1 MALPY
6 ASNSISMQTT
16 QNTRSSMVLLLLA
29 ALVVAVVPS
38 CISPLD
44 SDAPRTETPV
54 TPAVKV
60 TPKSVTVDFTA
71 ASGSYRIKGLPTFRI
86 DTTVSPMRFWIDC
99 TMEAV
104 PDPAKS
110 PMLKE
115 FRVRVDSFPGN
126 GLSYNLV
133 KGEVSFTADLG
144 TGLQV
149 YPSEANTN
157 VASMIVA
164 EQPRQTGLARSV
176 TLTLYVVLNKDRY
189 FVGAGQE
196 QTLGTIV
203 LTL

>member
-1 MALPY
+1 MPTMMTVRSTTRTAL
-6 ASNSISMQTT
+6 I
-16 QNTRSSMVLLLLA
+16 
-29 ALVVAVVPS
+29 LVMLAVVLPS

-60 TPKSVTVDFTA
+60 TPKSINVDFSA
-71 ASGSYRIKGLPTFRI
+71 ASGAYRVKGLPTFRI
-86 DTTVSPMRFWIDC
+86 DTTVAPMRFWIDC

-104 PDPAKS
+104 PDPAKT

-126 GLSYNLV
+126 GLSYNLTR
-133 KGEVSFTADLG
+133 GEVSFSADFG
-144 TGLQV
+144 NGVQI

-157 VASMIVA
+157 TAAIIIA
-164 EQPRQTGLARSV
+164 EQPRQPGQPRSV
-176 TLTLYVVLNKDRY
+176 TLTLYMVLNKDRY

-196 QTLGTIV
+196 QTLGTIT

>member
-1 MALPY
+1 MPTMMTIRSTTRTAL
-6 ASNSISMQTT
+6 I
-16 QNTRSSMVLLLLA
+16 
-29 ALVVAVVPS
+29 LVMLAVVLPS

-60 TPKSVTVDFTA
+60 TPKTINVDFSA
-71 ASGSYRIKGLPTFRI
+71 ASGAYRIKGLPTFRI
-86 DTTVSPMRFWIDC
+86 DTTVAPMRFWIDC

-104 PDPAKS
+104 PDPAKT

-126 GLSYNLV
+126 GLSYNLT
-133 KGEVSFTADLG
+133 KGEVSFSADFG
-144 TGLQV
+144 NGVQI

-157 VASMIVA
+157 TAAIIIA
-164 EQPRQTGLARSV
+164 EQPRQPGQPRSV
-176 TLTLYVVLNKDRY
+176 TLTLYMVLNKDRY

-196 QTLGTIV
+196 QTLGTIT

>member
-1 MALPY
+1 MPTMMTIRSTTRTAL
-6 ASNSISMQTT
+6 I
-16 QNTRSSMVLLLLA
+16 
-29 ALVVAVVPS
+29 LVMLAVVLPS

-60 TPKSVTVDFTA
+60 TPKTINVDFSA
-71 ASGSYRIKGLPTFRI
+71 ASGAYRIKGLPTFRI
-86 DTTVSPMRFWIDC
+86 DTTVAPMRFWIDC

-104 PDPAKS
+104 PDPAKT

-126 GLSYNLV
+126 GLSYNLT
-133 KGEVSFTADLG
+133 KGEVSFSADFG
-144 TGLQV
+144 NGVQI

-157 VASMIVA
+157 TAAIIIA
-164 EQPRQTGLARSV
+164 EQPRQPGQSRSV
-176 TLTLYVVLNKDRY
+176 TLTLYMVLNKDRY

-196 QTLGTIV
+196 QTLGTIT

>member
-1 MALPY
+1 MR
-6 ASNSISMQTT
+6 ITQTT
-16 QNTRSSMVLLLLA
+16 RSTIITALLTMS
-29 ALVVAVVPS
+29 VVALIPS

-54 TPAVKV
+54 TPAVKI
-60 TPKSVTVDFTA
+60 TPRTINVDFTA

-86 DTTVSPMRFWIDC
+86 DTTVAPMRFWIDC
-99 TMEAV
+99 TMETV
-104 PDPAKS
+104 PDPQKS

-133 KGEVSFTADLG
+133 KGEVSFSADFG
-144 TGLQV
+144 NGVQV

-157 VASMIVA
+157 TAAIIIA
-164 EQPRQTGLARSV
+164 EQPRQPGQPRSV

-196 QTLGTIV
+196 QTLGTIT

>member
-1 MALPY
+1 MPTMMTIRSTTRTAL
-6 ASNSISMQTT
+6 I
-16 QNTRSSMVLLLLA
+16 
-29 ALVVAVVPS
+29 LVMLAVVLPS

-60 TPKSVTVDFTA
+60 TPKTINVDFSA
-71 ASGSYRIKGLPTFRI
+71 ASGAHRMKGLPTFRI
-86 DTTVSPMRFWIDC
+86 DTTVAPMRFWIDC

-104 PDPAKS
+104 PDPAKT
-110 PMLKE
+110 PILKE

-126 GLSYNLV
+126 GLSYNLT
-133 KGEVSFTADLG
+133 KGEVSFSADFG
-144 TGLQV
+144 NGVQI

-157 VASMIVA
+157 TAAIIIA
-164 EQPRQTGLARSV
+164 EQPRQPGQPRSV
-176 TLTLYVVLNKDRY
+176 TLTLYMVLNKDRY

-196 QTLGTIV
+196 QTLGTIT

>member
-1 MALPY
+1 MPTTMTIRSTTRTAL
-6 ASNSISMQTT
+6 I
-16 QNTRSSMVLLLLA
+16 
-29 ALVVAVVPS
+29 LVMLAVVLPS

-60 TPKSVTVDFTA
+60 TPKTINVDFSA
-71 ASGSYRIKGLPTFRI
+71 ASGAYRIKGLPTFRI
-86 DTTVSPMRFWIDC
+86 DTTVAPMRFWIDC

-104 PDPAKS
+104 PDPSKT

-126 GLSYNLV
+126 GLSYNLT
-133 KGEVSFTADLG
+133 KGEVSFSADFG
-144 TGLQV
+144 NGVQI

-157 VASMIVA
+157 TAAIIIA
-164 EQPRQTGLARSV
+164 EQPRQPGQSRSV
-176 TLTLYVVLNKDRY
+176 TLTLYMVLNKDRY

-196 QTLGTIV
+196 QTLGTIT

>member
-1 MALPY
+1 MRLP
-6 ASNSISMQTT
+6 TT
-16 QNTRSSMVLLLLA
+16 PRFTTL
-29 ALVVAVVPS
+29 LVVLTVAAIVFVPS
-38 CISPLD
+38 CKSPLD

-54 TPAVKV
+54 TPAVKI
-60 TPKSVTVDFTA
+60 TPRAINVDFSA
-71 ASGSYRIKGLPTFRI
+71 ASGTYRIKGLPTFRI
-86 DTTVSPMRFWIDC
+86 DTTVQPMRFWIDC

-104 PDPAKS
+104 PDPQKS

-126 GLSYNLV
+126 GLSHNLT
-133 KGEVSFTADLG
+133 KGEVNFSADFG
-144 TGLQV
+144 NGVQV

-157 VASMIVA
+157 TAAIIVA
-164 EQPRQTGLARSV
+164 EQPREPGHPRGV

>member
-1 MALPY
+1 MR
-6 ASNSISMQTT
+6 ITQTT
-16 QNTRSSMVLLLLA
+16 RSTIIA
-29 ALVVAVVPS
+29 ALLTMSVVALIPS

-54 TPAVKV
+54 TPAVKI
-60 TPKSVTVDFTA
+60 TPRTINVDFTA

-86 DTTVSPMRFWIDC
+86 DTTVAPMRFGIDC
-99 TMEAV
+99 TMETV
-104 PDPAKS
+104 PDPQKS

-133 KGEVSFTADLG
+133 KGEVSFSADFG
-144 TGLQV
+144 NGVQV

-157 VASMIVA
+157 TAAIIIA
-164 EQPRQTGLARSV
+164 EQPRQPGQARSV

-196 QTLGTIV
+196 QTLGTIT

>member
-1 MALPY
+1 MPTMMTIRSTTRTAL
-6 ASNSISMQTT
+6 I
-16 QNTRSSMVLLLLA
+16 
-29 ALVVAVVPS
+29 LVMLAVVLPS

-60 TPKSVTVDFTA
+60 TPKTINVDFSA
-71 ASGSYRIKGLPTFRI
+71 ASGAYRLKGLPTFRI
-86 DTTVSPMRFWIDC
+86 DTTVAPMRFWIDC

-104 PDPAKS
+104 PDPAKT

-126 GLSYNLV
+126 GLSYNLT
-133 KGEVSFTADLG
+133 KGEVSFSADFG
-144 TGLQV
+144 NGVQI

-157 VASMIVA
+157 TAAIIIA
-164 EQPRQTGLARSV
+164 EQPRQPGQPRSV
-176 TLTLYVVLNKDRY
+176 TLTLYMVLNKDRY

-196 QTLGTIV
+196 QTLGTIT

>member
-1 MALPY
+1 MMTIRSTTRTAL
-6 ASNSISMQTT
+6 I
-16 QNTRSSMVLLLLA
+16 
-29 ALVVAVVPS
+29 LVMLAVVLPS

-60 TPKSVTVDFTA
+60 TPKTINVDFSA
-71 ASGSYRIKGLPTFRI
+71 ASGAYRIKGLPTFRI
-86 DTTVSPMRFWIDC
+86 DTTVAPMRFWIDC

-104 PDPAKS
+104 PDPAKT

-126 GLSYNLV
+126 GLSYNLT
-133 KGEVSFTADLG
+133 KGEVSFSADFG
-144 TGLQV
+144 NGVQI

-157 VASMIVA
+157 TAAIIIA
-164 EQPRQTGLARSV
+164 EQPRQPGQPRSV
-176 TLTLYVVLNKDRY
+176 TLTLYMVLNKDRY

-196 QTLGTIV
+196 QTLGTIT

>member
-1 MALPY
+1 MR
-6 ASNSISMQTT
+6 ITQTT
-16 QNTRSSMVLLLLA
+16 RSTIIA
-29 ALVVAVVPS
+29 ALLTMSVVALIPS

-54 TPAVKV
+54 TPAVKI
-60 TPKSVTVDFTA
+60 TPRTINVDFTA

-86 DTTVSPMRFWIDC
+86 DTTVAPMRFWIDC
-99 TMEAV
+99 TMETV
-104 PDPAKS
+104 PDPQKI

-133 KGEVSFTADLG
+133 KGEVGFSADFG
-144 TGLQV
+144 NGVQV

-157 VASMIVA
+157 TAAIIIA
-164 EQPRQTGLARSV
+164 EQPRQPGQTRSV
-176 TLTLYVVLNKDRY
+176 TLTLYLVLNKDRY
-189 FVGAGQE
+189 FVGARQE

>member
-1 MALPY
+1 MHMP
-6 ASNSISMQTT
+6 STPRFTM
-16 QNTRSSMVLLLLA
+16 LLA
-29 ALVVAVVPS
+29 ILAMAAIVVVPS

-54 TPAVKV
+54 TPAVKI
-60 TPKSVTVDFTA
+60 TPRSINVDFSA

-86 DTTVSPMRFWIDC
+86 DTTVKPMRFWIDC

-104 PDPAKS
+104 PDPQKS

-126 GLSYNLV
+126 GLSHNLT
-133 KGEVSFTADLG
+133 KGEVSFSADFG
-144 TGLQV
+144 NGVQV

-157 VASMIVA
+157 TAAIIVA
-164 EQPRQTGLARSV
+164 EQPREPGQSRGV

>member
-1 MALPY
+1 MPTMMTIRSTTRTAL
-6 ASNSISMQTT
+6 I
-16 QNTRSSMVLLLLA
+16 
-29 ALVVAVVPS
+29 LVMLAVVLPS

-60 TPKSVTVDFTA
+60 TPKTINVDFSA
-71 ASGSYRIKGLPTFRI
+71 ASGAYRIKGLPTFRI
-86 DTTVSPMRFWIDC
+86 DTTVAPMRFWIDC

-104 PDPAKS
+104 PDPSKT

-126 GLSYNLV
+126 GLSYNLT
-133 KGEVSFTADLG
+133 KGEVSFSADFG
-144 TGLQV
+144 NGVQI

-157 VASMIVA
+157 TAAIIIA
-164 EQPRQTGLARSV
+164 EQPRQPGQSRSV
-176 TLTLYVVLNKDRY
+176 TLTLYMVLNKDRY

-196 QTLGTIV
+196 QTLGTIT

>member
-1 MALPY
+1 MRIP
-6 ASNSISMQTT
+6 QTT
-16 QNTRSSMVLLLLA
+16 RSTIIA
-29 ALVVAVVPS
+29 ALLTMSVVALIPS

-54 TPAVKV
+54 TPAVKI
-60 TPKSVTVDFTA
+60 TPRAINVDFTA

-86 DTTVSPMRFWIDC
+86 DTSVAPMRFWIDC
-99 TMEAV
+99 TMETI
-104 PDPAKS
+104 PDPQKS

-115 FRVRVDSFPGN
+115 FRIRVDSFPGN

-133 KGEVSFTADLG
+133 KGEVSFSADFG
-144 TGLQV
+144 NGAQD

-157 VASMIVA
+157 TAAIIIA
-164 EQPRQTGLARSV
+164 EQPRQPSQTRSV
-176 TLTLYVVLNKDRY
+176 TLTLYLVLNKDRF
-189 FVGAGQE
+189 FVGARQE

>member
-1 MALPY
+1 MMTIRSTTRTAL
-6 ASNSISMQTT
+6 I
-16 QNTRSSMVLLLLA
+16 
-29 ALVVAVVPS
+29 LVMLAVVLPS

-60 TPKSVTVDFTA
+60 TPKTINVDFSA
-71 ASGSYRIKGLPTFRI
+71 ASGAYRIKGLPTFRI
-86 DTTVSPMRFWIDC
+86 DTTVAPMRFWIDC

-104 PDPAKS
+104 PDPSKT

-126 GLSYNLV
+126 GLSYNLT
-133 KGEVSFTADLG
+133 KGEVSFSADFG
-144 TGLQV
+144 NGVQI

-157 VASMIVA
+157 TAAIIIA
-164 EQPRQTGLARSV
+164 EQPRQPGQSRSV
-176 TLTLYVVLNKDRY
+176 TLTLYMVLNKDRY

-196 QTLGTIV
+196 QTLGTIT

>member
-1 MALPY
+1 MHLP
-6 ASNSISMQTT
+6 STPRFTM
-16 QNTRSSMVLLLLA
+16 LLA
-29 ALVVAVVPS
+29 ILTMAAIVVVPS

-54 TPAVKV
+54 TPAVKI
-60 TPKSVTVDFTA
+60 TPRTINVDFTA

-86 DTTVSPMRFWIDC
+86 DTTVKPMRFWIDC
-99 TMEAV
+99 TMETV
-104 PDPAKS
+104 PDPQKS

-115 FRVRVDSFPGN
+115 FRIRVDSFPGN
-126 GLSYNLV
+126 GLSHNLTR
-133 KGEVSFTADLG
+133 GEVSFSADFG
-144 TGLQV
+144 NGVQV

-157 VASMIVA
+157 TAAIIVA
-164 EQPRQTGLARSV
+164 EQPREPGQPRGV

>member
-1 MALPY
+1 MR
-6 ASNSISMQTT
+6 ITQTT
-16 QNTRSSMVLLLLA
+16 RSTIIA
-29 ALVVAVVPS
+29 ALLTISVVALIPS

-54 TPAVKV
+54 TPAVKI
-60 TPKSVTVDFTA
+60 TPRTINVDFTA

-86 DTTVSPMRFWIDC
+86 DTSVAPMRFWIDC
-99 TMEAV
+99 SMEAV
-104 PDPAKS
+104 PDPQKK

-133 KGEVSFTADLG
+133 KGEVSFSADFG
-144 TGLQV
+144 NGVQV

-157 VASMIVA
+157 TAAIIIA
-164 EQPRQTGLARSV
+164 EQPRQPGQPRSV

>member
-1 MALPY
+1 MPTMMTIRSTTRTAL
-6 ASNSISMQTT
+6 I
-16 QNTRSSMVLLLLA
+16 
-29 ALVVAVVPS
+29 LVMLAVVLPS

-60 TPKSVTVDFTA
+60 TPKTINVDFSA
-71 ASGSYRIKGLPTFRI
+71 ASGAYRIKGLPTFRI
-86 DTTVSPMRFWIDC
+86 DTTVAPMRFWIDC

-104 PDPAKS
+104 PDPAKT

-126 GLSYNLV
+126 GLSYNLT
-133 KGEVSFTADLG
+133 KGEVSFSADFG
-144 TGLQV
+144 NGVQI

-157 VASMIVA
+157 TAAIIIA
-164 EQPRQTGLARSV
+164 EQPRLPGQSRSV
-176 TLTLYVVLNKDRY
+176 TLTLYMVLNKDRY

-196 QTLGTIV
+196 QTLGTIT

>member
-1 MALPY
+1 MPTMMTIR
-6 ASNSISMQTT
+6 STT
-16 QNTRSSMVLLLLA
+16 RTAIILVMLAVLL
-29 ALVVAVVPS
+29 PS

-54 TPAVKV
+54 TPAVKI
-60 TPKSVTVDFTA
+60 TPKTINVDFSA
-71 ASGSYRIKGLPTFRI
+71 ASGAYQMKGLPTFRI
-86 DTTVSPMRFWIDC
+86 DTTVAPMRFWIDC

-104 PDPAKS
+104 PDPAKT

-126 GLSYNLV
+126 GLSYNLA
-133 KGEVSFTADLG
+133 KGEVSFSADFG
-144 TGLQV
+144 NGVQI

-157 VASMIVA
+157 TAAIIIA
-164 EQPRQTGLARSV
+164 EQPRQPGQPRSV
-176 TLTLYVVLNKDRY
+176 TLTLYMVLNKDRY

-196 QTLGTIV
+196 QTLGTIT

>member
-1 MALPY
+1 MPTMMTIRSTTRTAL
-6 ASNSISMQTT
+6 I
-16 QNTRSSMVLLLLA
+16 
-29 ALVVAVVPS
+29 LVMLAVVLPS

-60 TPKSVTVDFTA
+60 TPKTINVDFSA
-71 ASGSYRIKGLPTFRI
+71 ASGAYRIKGLPTFRI
-86 DTTVSPMRFWIDC
+86 DTTVAPMRFWIDC

-104 PDPAKS
+104 PEPSKT

-126 GLSYNLV
+126 GLSYNLT
-133 KGEVSFTADLG
+133 KGEVSFSADFG
-144 TGLQV
+144 NGVQI

-157 VASMIVA
+157 TAAIIIA
-164 EQPRQTGLARSV
+164 EQPRQPGQPRSV
-176 TLTLYVVLNKDRY
+176 TLTLYMVLNKDRY

-196 QTLGTIV
+196 QTLGTIT